1 MSDTGQGKGR
11 GAGTGLR
18 CVSIAAPSC
27 RVTVIKRAHSPGR
40 AHLGRLLRDSARVAH
55 AIEADRDVRISGN
68 SQPVDREGKRLV
80 GVAGFEPA
88 TPTSR
93 T

>member
-40 AHLGRLLRDSARVAH
+40 AHLGRLLRDGARVAH
-55 AIEADRDVRISGN
+55 ARGRSGCE
-68 SQPVDREGKRLV
+68 DLGK
-80 GVAGFEPA
+80 F
-88 TPTSR
+88 PTR
-93 T
+93 